1 MSDVIHLLPDS
12 VANQIAAGEVIQRP
26 ASVIKELMENALDAG
41 AKTVDVSVVE
51 AGRASIQVIDDGKG
65 MSETDARL
73 SFERHATSKI
83 RLADDL
89 FNLRTMGFR
98 GEALASIA
106 AVAQVQLKTRT
117 RNEEIGTQ
125 LSIAGSRFKDQ
136 EPCACP
142 VGSNFLIENLFYNVP
157 ARRKFLKSNNTE
169 LNHIITAFQRI
180 ALVYPDVAFS
190 LRSNNSEMFNLRA
203 GGLRQRIVDIFGKR
217 INQDLLPVNVETSMC
232 GLNGFVGKPESA
244 RKKGAH
250 QYFFVNGRY
259 MRHPYF
265 HKAVTTAFDRLVP
278 QGDQVPYFLYF
289 DVDPK
294 DIDVNIH
301 PTKTEIKF
309 ENEQA
314 IWQIVLAAVKD
325 AVGRFNNVSTIDF
338 DTEGKPDIPVF
349 DPNNHAEAPKVE
361 YNPTYNPFDSTQASC
376 SHSPKASKPS
386 KGDADQIIRSHIPSQ
401 WEQLYDDID
410 AGSER
415 QHDTLFPET
424 ASGTADSLIA
434 EKSPAHYQYK
444 GQYIMTA
451 VKSGLMVVDQHRAHI
466 RILFDHFQRQL
477 ATQAAHAQKILFPD
491 TIQLSVQEDT
501 LYQTIAEEVS
511 AMGFELANLGGG
523 TYAINAMPEGLEG
536 VDVLCLLHD
545 MLQSVQD
552 RGVAANQEVND
563 AIALSMARAAA
574 IPYGQAL
581 SNDEMENIVN
591 NLFVC
596 SNVNYTPD
604 GKRVLYIL
612 KQNDIEQMLR

>member
-1 MSDVIHLLPDS
+1 M
-12 VANQIAAGEVIQRP
+12 
-26 ASVIKELMENALDAG
+26 
-41 AKTVDVSVVE
+41 
-51 AGRASIQVIDDGKG
+51 
-65 MSETDARL
+65 
-73 SFERHATSKI
+73 
-83 RLADDL
+83 
-89 FNLRTMGFR
+89 
-98 GEALASIA
+98 
-106 AVAQVQLKTRT
+106 
-117 RNEEIGTQ
+117 
-125 LSIAGSRFKDQ
+125 
-136 EPCACP
+136 
-142 VGSNFLIENLFYNVP
+142 
-157 ARRKFLKSNNTE
+157 
-169 LNHIITAFQRI
+169 
-180 ALVYPDVAFS
+180 
-190 LRSNNSEMFNLRA
+190 
-203 GGLRQRIVDIFGKR
+203 
-217 INQDLLPVNVETSMC
+217 
-232 GLNGFVGKPESA
+232 
-244 RKKGAH
+244 
-250 QYFFVNGRY
+250 
-259 MRHPYF
+259 
-265 HKAVTTAFDRLVP
+265 
-278 QGDQVPYFLYF
+278 
-289 DVDPK
+289 DPK

-349 DPNNHAEAPKVE
+349 NPNNHAEAPKVE
-361 YNPTYNPFDSTQASC
+361 YNPTYNPFDSMQAPC
-376 SHSPKASKPS
+376 SYSSKDPKPS

-401 WEQLYDDID
+401 WEQLYDDLD
-410 AGSER
+410 TEGER

-424 ASGTADSLIA
+424 ATETADSLIA

-466 RILFDHFQRQL
+466 RILFDHYQKQL
-477 ATQAAHAQKILFPD
+477 ATRAVHAQKMLFPD

-536 VDVLCLLHD
+536 VDVLCLLHN

-552 RGVAANQEVND
+552 RGVAANQEVYD
-563 AIALSMARAAA
+563 TIALSMARAAA
-574 IPYGQAL
+574 IPYGQVL
-581 SNDEMENIVN
+581 SNDEMENIIN